1 MKMKKLPELSRK
13 LSVKG
18 TLNYVNSPDNTP
30 SLSKCNCQ
38 EIHHAV
44 ILPSGNTTTAAKRN
58 VISRY
63 HLDTSVSSQ
72 PTYQKKTSVS
82 SKYSCKGGYLSDG
95 DSPELIAKSSK
106 YGFENK
112 FAKGKDIIP
121 NSSSKNE
128 IDIDAFRHYSFSD
141 QPKCS
146 QYISGLMSVHFY
158 GAEDLKPPRIDS
170 KDVFCAIQ
178 VDSDRDQ
185 CPGEQ
190 PGGTYEFR
198 SHQHKDGI

>member
-1 MKMKKLPELSRK
+1 MAEKFFNQG
-13 LSVKG
+13 G
-18 TLNYVNSPDNTP
+18 TCKCECDGGCNGDR
-30 SLSKCNCQ
+30 SKCTCQ

-112 FAKGKDIIP
+112 FAKGKD
-121 NSSSKNE
+121 NN
-128 IDIDAFRHYSFSD
+128 
-141 QPKCS
+141 
-146 QYISGLMSVHFY
+146 
-158 GAEDLKPPRIDS
+158 
-170 KDVFCAIQ
+170 
-178 VDSDRDQ
+178 
-185 CPGEQ
+185 
-190 PGGTYEFR
+190 GG
-198 SHQHKDGI
+198 